1 MEKVKITFEF
11 SKDYISSIMTIMN
24 DGPAPAD
31 KKRLL
36 EAMDSITIDV
46 DDDKVLG
53 ANTSELKMA
62 LALIAIGRAAEKLD
76 CE

>member
-1 MEKVKITFEF
+1 MEKVKITFEL
-11 SKDYISSIMTIMN
+11 SKDYISSIMTIMK
-24 DGPAPAD
+24 DGPDPAGRE
-31 KKRLL
+31 RLS

-46 DDDKVLG
+46 DDDKELG
-53 ANTSELKMA
+53 DNVELKMA